1 MQPEQ
6 LSKTMPH
13 NKEKRKDWEYS
24 SVKGRRRKERRLG
37 EGNRGVMGRGVLKSR
52 RRSDKGGRSA
62 IETRIPG
69 RFGNALPEER
79 EPVTGRL
86 EAGVGREW
94 C

>member
-37 EGNRGVMGRGVLKSR
+37 EGNRGGNGEGGPQEQEKVRQGWVLSY
-52 RRSDKGGRSA
+52 
-62 IETRIPG
+62 
-69 RFGNALPEER
+69 
-79 EPVTGRL
+79 
-86 EAGVGREW
+86 
-94 C
+94 